1 MNASDGTNPIS
12 AFLVCSLN
20 IHLMCVLSCLISN
33 LIIISVQRK
42 NFQTLE
48 PHTVEIKI
56 RNQKVITLESILQ
69 ILLFCFFELFQSC
82 VRQIGQT

>member
-42 NFQTLE
+42 DFQTLE
-48 PHTVEIKI
+48 PHSIEIKI
-56 RNQKVITLESILQ
+56 CHQKVIALESILQ
-69 ILLFCFFELFQSC
+69 ILLFCFLELLQSC
-82 VRQIGQT
+82 VRQI

>member
-42 NFQTLE
+42 DFQTLE
-48 PHTVEIKI
+48 PHSIEIKI
-56 RNQKVITLESILQ
+56 RNQKVIALESILQ
-69 ILLFCFFELFQSC
+69 ILLFCFLELLQSC
-82 VRQIGQT
+82 VRQVRQT

>member
-12 AFLVCSLN
+12 ALLVYSLN

-56 RNQKVITLESILQ
+56 RHQKVIALESILQ
-69 ILLFCFFELFQSC
+69 IFLFCFLELFQSC
-82 VRQIGQT
+82 VRQIRQT